1 MKTVYLIRN
10 KARIVDRN
18 KFLEEHDAS
27 KQTYKMLKETPLLIC
42 IEGSYIAVDDLPN
55 LVANKCHGFIVSQWV
70 LNVKSGNIPAFITYK
85 WRR

>member
-1 MKTVYLIRN
+1 MKTVYLSYN
-10 KARIVDRN
+10 KARPIDRN

-27 KQTYKMLKETPLLIC
+27 KQTYKTLKETPLLIC

-55 LVANKCHGFIVSQWV
+55 LVVNKYYGSIVNQWV
-70 LNVKSGNIPAFITYK
+70 SNIKSGNIPAFITYK